1 MWGWKFINKMGQHW
15 QDKDWMK
22 IDDVTPY
29 NLSHRKQRGLLS
41 CVGEYHFRRYCGST
55 NTSSTWAIYQAGK
68 RKKLYWKLHPQYV
81 TWIEIGKIHI

>member
-1 MWGWKFINKMGQHW
+1 MWGYKFLNKMCQHW

-29 NLSHRKQRGLLS
+29 NLAHREQRGLLP
-41 CVGEYHFRRYCGST
+41 CVGEYHFKRYCGGCGDVG
-55 NTSSTWAIYQAGK
+55 AIHKASK

-81 TWIEIGKIHI
+81 NWIEIGKIYA